1 MSHSLSNDSSDDCAG
16 LEFPES
22 HSSADQAQSLPRKK
36 NGGVSR
42 RSWRT
47 KVLVVCFLMGS
58 LFFVM
63 SPVNQTSGLAPDQ
76 ASSSTAS
83 SSMEITEGEPCP
95 KPQPAIISLI
105 FAVGLITFLH
115 RR

>member
-22 HSSADQAQSLPRKK
+22 HSSAEQAQPLPRKK

-63 SPVNQTSGLAPDQ
+63 SPVNQTSGAALDEV
-76 ASSSTAS
+76 SSSTAS
-83 SSMEITEGEPCP
+83 LSTKITEGEPFP
-95 KPQPAIISLI
+95 QPQPAIISLI
-105 FAVGLITFLH
+105 FAVGLITLLH